1 MRLRGGGRP
10 HSWRR
15 HTTGFPF
22 RRDPPV
28 ASNSALA
35 SLDLENNR
43 ASANEAGPTGSV
55 VLHSAGTHPASSVG
69 SAATLDLDGAAQQAT
84 IGRGLRTFG
93 EASSLDADER
103 ITGGH
108 LAQRAFA
115 NSPHR
120 HLSRHA
126 PP

>member
-1 MRLRGGGRP
+1 MCLRGGGRP
-10 HSWRR
+10 YFWRR
-15 HTTGFPF
+15 HGRRLPF
-22 RRDPPV
+22 RLDPPA

-35 SLDLENNR
+35 SLDLETNR
-43 ASANEAGPTGSV
+43 APTNEAGATGGV
-55 VLHSAGTHPASSVG
+55 VLHSACTHPADSVG
-69 SAATLDLDGAAQQAT
+69 SAATLDLDGTAQQAT
-84 IGRGLRTFG
+84 IGRGVRAVR
-93 EASSLDADER
+93 EAGSLDADQR

-115 NSPHR
+115 NSPPR